1 MINLSNA
8 LRDARSQAI
17 AAAFGANAGL
27 TIYDGTRPAPGAALT
42 DQVALVILE
51 LAGATSTG
59 GVLTFDPIPEAM
71 AQNNGT
77 ATWARITSGAF
88 VADLGVF
95 ASGSGGDIELSN
107 VNILAGALIQVTAAQ
122 ISEP

>member
-1 MINLSNA
+1 MINLSSA

-17 AAAFGANAGL
+17 AGAIGADAVL
-27 TIYDGTRPAPGAALT
+27 TIYDGTRPAPGAAVT

-51 LAGATSTG
+51 LDGATSDA
-59 GVLTFDPIPEAM
+59 GVLTFAPIPEAM
-71 AQNNGT
+71 AQANGT

-88 VADLGVF
+88 VMDLGVL
-95 ASGSGGDIELSN
+95 ASGGGGDIELSN
-107 VNILAGALIQVTAAQ
+107 VNILEGALIQVTAAQ